1 MKPKHIVFTC
11 VLVVAAFFVG
21 WLVQKKPESND
32 HTAPQR
38 DAVVQAP
45 REAEPLTPRPA
56 PAVLAQPAESEQPVL
71 PVASPGES
79 PSENPEAIPTAQPVE
94 ELEPIKLEGP
104 VTDDEIKQGIGA
116 FAECLRLL
124 IFGDEKGAAAAAELR
139 DLLDRAT
146 PEQMQK
152 LIAIF
157 DDDAENMQRRVVYAH
172 VLAQS
177 EQPEALATLQAA
189 LREPESGMM
198 VQRFAAH
205 GLAFSDAEGLDTFM
219 LDMAHNHAE
228 RGVRAN
234 LAFGLQ
240 RRGVDEGV
248 GLYFAAVDEAL
259 EKGDPSAT
267 QYVGGL
273 ALIDQRANEGIRER
287 LGSYKGTEAL
297 LVLIHVV
304 QRRADKG
311 AIPALEKLAY
321 DASRPISVQKAAQG
335 ALKVLQKEEKSG
347 DQ

>member
-32 HTAPQR
+32 HDPQPR
-38 DAVVQAP
+38 DTVAQAP
-45 REAEPLTPRPA
+45 REAEPRPLPARSA
-56 PAVLAQPAESEQPVL
+56 PAEPVQTVQTVASPAESQLENEKAEQTLAQPAED
-71 PVASPGES
+71 
-79 PSENPEAIPTAQPVE
+79 
-94 ELEPIKLEGP
+94 LEPIVLEGP

-116 FAECLRLL
+116 FAEHLTQL
-124 IFGDEKGAAAAAELR
+124 IYGAETGAAAAAELR
-139 DLLDRAT
+139 DLLGRAT

-152 LIAIF
+152 LIAVF

-248 GLYFAAVDEAL
+248 PLYFAAVDEAL
-259 EKGDPSAT
+259 EKGDPSAI

-273 ALIDQRANEGIRER
+273 TLIDQRANEGIRER
-287 LGSYKGTEAL
+287 LGTYKGAEAL

-335 ALKVLQKEEKSG
+335 ALKVLKKEEKSG